1 MVIGPGRG
9 PLPLLAL
16 GPTVAAATAAVLY
29 TLAAGAVALAACL
42 LLVVG
47 SQAGATHRMTAVALM
62 AVAGVTAAG
71 PLAGVAH
78 GGRELAEVRL
88 VAEAAQ
94 QVLPRQCR
102 PRSAWSGSRRVT
114 RRPPPGPVRPRPQP
128 L

>member
-47 SQAGATHRMTAVALM
+47 SQTGATHRMTVVALM
-62 AVAGVTAAG
+62 AVAGVTAAALWPAWPTG
-71 PLAGVAH
+71 AGNWQRSGWSPKPPSRCCRASAVPGRPGQAR
-78 GGRELAEVRL
+78 GG
-88 VAEAAQ
+88 
-94 QVLPRQCR
+94 LPAGLLRA
-102 PRSAWSGSRRVT
+102 RSV
-114 RRPPPGPVRPRPQP
+114 PGRSP
-128 L
+128 